1 MFSPDSTF
9 SRVMS
14 TLLDILLIGILWLVC
29 SLPLITIT
37 ASTTAAYYAM
47 AKVVRHKTGYLFKEY
62 FRSFKANFK
71 QSILPSVI
79 FIAVVFILVID
90 VMYVWNNRSSL
101 NDGLFV
107 IMVGI
112 GFLFLSSIVYFCP
125 FLSRFTKK
133 NFEIF
138 RLSAFSAFRFL
149 PITLAVII
157 SVCVVSAATYLMP
170 WAIVVF
176 PGIFIFFITYPMEYV
191 MKKYMKKPEA
201 GSPEEDIWYFQKT
214 VSIFA
219 EKIREKAKKNNK

>member
-9 SRVMS
+9 SRFMS
-14 TLLDILLIGILWLVC
+14 TLLDVLVIGILWFVC
-29 SLPLITIT
+29 SLPLITIA

-71 QSILPSVI
+71 QSLVPAFLFLAIVLIL
-79 FIAVVFILVID
+79 IADII
-90 VMYVWNNRSSL
+90 YVWNNRSSV
-101 NDGLFV
+101 NDGLFIV
-107 IMVGI
+107 MVGI
-112 GFLFLSSIVYFCP
+112 TFIFLSVIIYFCP

-149 PITLAVII
+149 PVTISVLAVII
-157 SVCVVSAATYLMP
+157 FTVIGIYLMP

-176 PGIFIFFITYPMEYV
+176 PGLFMFLLTYPMEFV
-191 MKKYMKKPEA
+191 ISKYMKKPEP
-201 GSPEEDIWYFQKT
+201 GSPEEDKWYFQKT
-214 VSIFA
+214 ESFFA
-219 EKIREKAKKNNK
+219 ARLKERAQKR